1 MNTVPTLTINTIDN
15 KEVHMVL
22 PALQESPFLQDILK
36 SLDNNT
42 SSINLSITY
51 QHMDSIY
58 TYMKYSI
65 LNDFCIHDIPK
76 PCMHSVGFYLKN
88 TWFDTF
94 FHQWTAVELQELYTT
109 SDYLGINRLCLLIVA
124 QISYMLNT
132 NIIESVNMPSY
143 TTNTR
148 HVYNMNTGVF
158 EHMTPDELH
167 TLYTEHYVNGVFY
180 PNIII

>member
-65 LNDFCIHDIPK
+65 LNDFCIHDIQK
-76 PCMHSVGFYLKN
+76 PCMH
-88 TWFDTF
+88 
-94 FHQWTAVELQELYTT
+94 
-109 SDYLGINRLCLLIVA
+109 
-124 QISYMLNT
+124 
-132 NIIESVNMPSY
+132 
-143 TTNTR
+143 
-148 HVYNMNTGVF
+148 
-158 EHMTPDELH
+158 
-167 TLYTEHYVNGVFY
+167 
-180 PNIII
+180 